1 MDNEAALKIYAEE
14 FNVSYKLSDRA
25 NPGLDVIGM
34 KALDAMNS
42 LKEFNPER
50 IHRLFAKAR
59 TLSDF
64 VTVRTL
70 ADAVPLVNGDI
81 EHERFTRPRIEAPR
95 MSARE
100 SQAWRTWMAAEVRR
114 MYEQKS
120 AGRPATYDPAPRRY
134 NPDTGE
140 IEMAGAVR
148 TNYSTPEALPDYLL

>member
-1 MDNEAALKIYAEE
+1 MIDDKILQIYVDEFAKSCEMANRPLPKAAVTEINAREALKE
-14 FNVSYKLSDRA
+14 
-25 NPGLDVIGM
+25 
-34 KALDAMNS
+34 
-42 LKEFNPER
+42 LKERDPER
-50 IHRLFAKAR
+50 IHRIFSKAR
-59 TLSDF
+59 TLCDN
-64 VTVRTL
+64 VTISKL

>member
-64 VTVRTL
+64 VTVRAL
-70 ADAVPLVNGDI
+70 SDAVPLVNGDI
-81 EHERFTRPRIEAPR
+81 AHERFTRPRIETPR

-120 AGRPATYDPAPRRY
+120 AGHQATYDPAPRRY